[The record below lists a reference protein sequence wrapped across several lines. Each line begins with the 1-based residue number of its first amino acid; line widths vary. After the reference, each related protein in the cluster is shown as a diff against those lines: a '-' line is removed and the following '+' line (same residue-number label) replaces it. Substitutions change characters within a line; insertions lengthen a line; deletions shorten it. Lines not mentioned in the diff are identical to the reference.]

1 MDPFESQN
9 PLQPFGLPG
18 DPMEDVL
25 SLQAYNN
32 YENEVARPID
42 TIGCTTVGCT
52 TVGCTVGC

>member
-25 SLQAYNN
+25 SLQAYDQG
-32 YENEVARPID
+32 VFAPAAPDIT
-42 TIGCTTVGCT
+42 TIGCTITIGCS
-52 TVGCTVGC
+52 